1 MSKDKTVLVLLIT
14 IAVASFCGG
23 MFLLEKIEKNGLFQG
38 QSTWQ
43 YLNKRFRALL
53 AEDEKRKQSNPESRV
68 IHARLLHNV
77 GITCGYTDQWADAIK
92 TLNQCV
98 DFKLKDKSVSPES
111 LIQSIESLGKA
122 YFLAGQYNNALI
134 VLEMAQRDWMHER
147 GPDSFHVARCMNCI
161 GRVNLA
167 MGNHKTAEK
176 CFEKAKLIF
185 KKEDDRAATAKT
197 YLLLSVSSLERG
209 DFQKALQQ
217 LDETIPL
224 LKVDLGENYR
234 SYFNDDV
241 ACLKCVEGQ
250 LLVLGAKSNAGK
262 IDEGIQ
268 LIKEGAEQTYISF
281 GKDDVY
287 TQKFRLA
294 LADAYM
300 RKGDANSCLSEL
312 QQIENSF
319 ERIGL
324 PHHPF
329 LKRVYELH
337 LKAQGDSASSL
348 TDVVKAKLKD
358 VQYVA
363 SQAVLDEAGRLGTKL
378 NTAPKNFSDRR
389 YIDPWMFPLTFL
401 IVSWAF
407 SGMFACSLACAAR
420 AGRKGYVGSVWF
432 ILGVVFNLAAY
443 LVISALPSRNTLTD
457 EFGVDFSLIDDARSG
472 VFLLSLAPLFTILG
486 ASIFYYPAPVRDV
499 FIALF
504 LASCV
509 CLILFP
515 PIWCFAIAKSKGRNR
530 FLWALIGF
538 FSSVFGLIFLLLLK
552 PGDNAEVDEEETRN
566 SQSEA
571 TMLVVSA
578 IHIAL
583 FLGIVAN
590 ICHSWMLHVEL

>member
-1 MSKDKTVLVLLIT
+1 LQ
-14 IAVASFCGG
+14 
-23 MFLLEKIEKNGLFQG
+23 N
-38 QSTWQ
+38 
-43 YLNKRFRALL
+43 
-53 AEDEKRKQSNPESRV
+53 
-68 IHARLLHNV
+68 AR
-77 GITCGYTDQWADAIK
+77 
-92 TLNQCV
+92 
-98 DFKLKDKSVSPES
+98 
-111 LIQSIESLGKA
+111 
-122 YFLAGQYNNALI
+122 
-134 VLEMAQRDWMHER
+134 
-147 GPDSFHVARCMNCI
+147 
-161 GRVNLA
+161 
-167 MGNHKTAEK
+167 
-176 CFEKAKLIF
+176 
-185 KKEDDRAATAKT
+185 
-197 YLLLSVSSLERG
+197 
-209 DFQKALQQ
+209 QQ

-234 SYFNDDV
+234 SYFNDEV

-250 LLVLGAKSNAGK
+250 LLVRGTQIGTDRTAPNRTPSAKF
-262 IDEGIQ
+262 DEGIQ

-300 RKGDANSCLSEL
+300 RKGDAQSCLSEL

-337 LKAQGDSASSL
+337 LKAQGEDAASL

-358 VQYVA
+358 AQYVA
-363 SQAVLDEAGRLGTKL
+363 SKAVLDEAGRLGTKL
-378 NTAPKNFSDRR
+378 NTAPKDFSDRR

-420 AGRKGYVGSVWF
+420 AGRKDYVASIWF

-443 LVISALPSRNTLTD
+443 LVISALPSRNTFSD

-472 VFLLSLAPLFTILG
+472 VFILSMAPLFTILG

-504 LASCV
+504 LAFCV

-515 PIWCFAIAKSKGRNR
+515 PIWCFAIAKSKGRNQ
-530 FLWALIGF
+530 FLWALIGLF
-538 FSSVFGLIFLLLLK
+538 TSIFGLVLLLLLK
-552 PGDNAEVDEEETRN
+552 PGDNAEGDEEETRN

-571 TMLVVSA
+571 TMLLVSA

-583 FLGIVAN
+583 FLGVVAN
-590 ICHSWMLHVEL
+590 ICFSWMLHVEL